1 MKIALPSVGNQV
13 DGHFGHC
20 EFFTIFTLDE
30 QNNIVARDTVAPPA
44 GCGCKSN
51 IVPTLAGMGVKVML
65 AGNMGGGAVNLLVQH
80 GIEVVRGC
88 SGELEQVVK
97 GWIAGQLSD
106 SGTSCSAHEG
116 CGDHDQ
122 DHGDSCH
129 HH

>member
-1 MKIALPSVGNQV
+1 MKIALPSVGNLV

-30 QNNIVARDTVAPPA
+30 QGTIVARETLAPPA
-44 GCGCKSN
+44 GCGCKSD
-51 IVPTLAGMGVKVML
+51 IVPTLAGLGVKVML

-88 SGELEQVVK
+88 SGELEEVVK

-116 CGDHDQ
+116 CGEHDHD
-122 DHGDSCH
+122 DGCH
-129 HH
+129 QH